1 MSTHTNALPEGYVI
15 SSGNQQYRIVKI
27 LGHGGFGITYLASS
41 TIKHGN
47 LSFNVHFAVKE
58 HFLSDSCE
66 RDAVTQSVSYSNPTR
81 EKVENSKKDFLA
93 EARRLHKV
101 GVDHP
106 NIVKVNEVFE
116 ANNTAYYVMEY
127 LEGQSLRGYVEQN
140 GPMTEAG
147 MWAVMTPVINAV
159 AYLHDNRM
167 THLDIKPDNIMLAK
181 DEEGNIMRPVLIDFG
196 LSKHY
201 TEDGRPTSTLNALGL
216 SNGYSPIE
224 QYAGITTFSP
234 EADVYAL
241 GATMLFCLTGKDPVK
256 STDLKPGDV
265 ERMIPAGVSET
276 TAKTIVEAMQMF
288 KAARPSDA
296 RALLSAYDPSK
307 ISKKTEPVSPE
318 PQPIPNGEADS
329 VEKTVIVD
337 TPAGKASSLRK
348 WGLIAALVTVV
359 GVIGMFSMFKD
370 SDSTSMTETAPKT
383 VAENVNE
390 DSVIPA
396 AVTPEPMKVD
406 EPAVQPKAEQKP
418 VETDN
423 RNKKLRPKKI
433 NGKWGYVDG
442 DGNVAIQPQWDMC
455 DDFGDQYGEFARV
468 WIRDVGDG
476 LIDKSGKYI
485 IPPKCSSIQPFSEGL
500 ALVDIPGE
508 ASVFY
513 DKKGNVAVRFPKGYA
528 AAGYCY
534 RNGMV
539 SIRKAGTNIF
549 GYADRNGRIVV
560 EPQYD
565 QASDFNKAGI
575 AFVKRM
581 DGKCGGIDKSGN
593 TVVQFIY
600 DGMDINDSRK
610 NRVRLTLNGESFLVD
625 DYGNRID

>member
-296 RALLSAYDPSK
+296 RALLSEYNPAKVEKKAATVPPVPSPVPTGD
-307 ISKKTEPVSPE
+307 SDSGKKTVM
-318 PQPIPNGEADS
+318 
-329 VEKTVIVD
+329 VD
-337 TPAGKASSLRK
+337 VPAGKSSFSRK
-348 WGLIAALVTVV
+348 WGIIAVVAVVVVAGIFFILKNDDSNPLPELDAKTATAETIAVDTAVAAFDTVV
-359 GVIGMFSMFKD
+359 SVPQEKI
-370 SDSTSMTETAPKT
+370 
-383 VAENVNE
+383 AENE
-390 DSVIPA
+390 QLSAKATDSEKHVA
-396 AVTPEPMKVD
+396 D
-406 EPAVQPKAEQKP
+406 SGNPAVK
-418 VETDN
+418 TDYSY
-423 RNKKLRPKKI
+423 KKLRCAGSVGRMGYVDEKGSIAIPFKYQEAYEFVGERAVVMQKNAYAAI
-433 NGKWGYVDG
+433 DKNGNIIVPFGKFDSISNFSNGRAGVKRNGKWGYI
-442 DGNVAIQPQWDMC
+442 N
-455 DDFGDQYGEFARV
+455 E
-468 WIRDVGDG
+468 
-476 LIDKSGKYI
+476 SGVVC
-485 IPPKCSSIQPFSEGL
+485 IPLEYDNANPFSVEGRAKVKKNGYYGYINESNEVL
-500 ALVDIPGE
+500 IPFEYDDIVWRSNGSLEVKKDGE
-508 ASVFY
+508 W
-513 DKKGNVAVRFPKGYA
+513 KI
-528 AAGYCY
+528 
-534 RNGMV
+534 
-539 SIRKAGTNIF
+539 IRT
-549 GYADRNGRIVV
+549 V
-560 EPQYD
+560 
-565 QASDFNKAGI
+565 
-575 AFVKRM
+575 
-581 DGKCGGIDKSGN
+581 GG
-593 TVVQFIY
+593 TVV
-600 DGMDINDSRK
+600 NK
-610 NRVRLTLNGESFLVD
+610 L
-625 DYGNRID
+625 